1 MVNNTQ
7 KKISLILMAVAL
19 GYLLLSFQLPAFP
32 YAIVDSDVLP
42 KGLGFL
48 LFILSILLFIEKKPG
63 HKQEKVAINKDE
75 IKILLIT
82 LVLILVYIM
91 LLEPIGFVLDTM
103 AFLIT
108 ATRILGYQNWKI
120 IISVSV
126 LFTLVLYISFNYL
139 LNIYLPQGILPF

>member
-7 KKISLILMAVAL
+7 KKISVVLMALAL

-48 LFILSILLFIEKKPG
+48 LLILSILLFIEKKTTNQQDKPALD
-63 HKQEKVAINKDE
+63 KKE

-82 LVLILVYIM
+82 LGLILAYIV

-103 AFLIT
+103 VFLIVT
-108 ATRILGYQNWKI
+108 TRILGYQNWKI
-120 IISVSV
+120 TISVSV
-126 LFTLVLYISFNYL
+126 IFTLVLYISFNYL